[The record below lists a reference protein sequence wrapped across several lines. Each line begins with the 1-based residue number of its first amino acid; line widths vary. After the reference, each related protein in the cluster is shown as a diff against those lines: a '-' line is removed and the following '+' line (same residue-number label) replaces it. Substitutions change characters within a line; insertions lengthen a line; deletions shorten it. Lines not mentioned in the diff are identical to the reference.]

1 MIDNKKFRLWVM
13 LLGVLCFL
21 IPNNIFAEGET
32 VKLTGPT
39 NIAPGGTVVYSI
51 AVGGGAGVVSGGTF
65 DAEIT
70 FDQNVLTTKNT
81 AGNGNWIVTTKLSS
95 SGKKV
100 EFKCASS
107 CPQTI
112 GTITFSV
119 ASKPSANSANLMIKN
134 SNYTNGEETTP
145 YGQNSLTLK
154 VQSTDATLKSLSVNG
169 TPVDKFSSNNYNYD
183 VAVAGNISSAII
195 EAKTNNDKASLKTG
209 YGNRTVALEYG
220 NNTVKVIAVAESGK
234 EQVYTLNISRED
246 IRSTDTTL
254 SGITIDGTAIDDFS
268 PTKYNYTIKKF
279 KATSVK
285 IEAIPTDSNAKAEV
299 AGPQVLAIGENEFVI
314 TVTSEK
320 GDKATY
326 SVIINNVDSNI
337 SKMLKSLNIR
347 GYNINFDKNNYVYE
361 IRYSKNL
368 IKNLH
373 IYCQP
378 VAKDDEVTV
387 TIEPDINKDPSLAK
401 DLKIGDEINITITGI
416 DGESSKYTIKIVK
429 DNRINFFMLLEIFI
443 LIVLIIIII
452 ILYTKKKDS
461 KPSKKTSTKK
471 KEIEDNQEDSNEEI
485 DDSTDE
491 EEAPKKEVIPRRE
504 RRRRGEKVELEQ
516 EVEATKELSTEEL
529 NLK

>member
-21 IPNNIFAEGET
+21 IPIGVFADGA
-32 VKLTGPT
+32 VKLEGPT
-39 NIAPGGTVVYSI
+39 NIAPGGTIVYTIS
-51 AVGGGAGVVSGGTF
+51 ADGAATGGGTF
-65 DAEIT
+65 KADIT
-70 FDQNVLTTKNT
+70 FDSNVLTAKDTTGK
-81 AGNGNWIVTTKLSS
+81 GNWKVKKKLSTT
-95 SGKKV
+95 GNQV
-100 EFKCASS
+100 EFECANTCSS
-107 CPQTI
+107 TI

-119 ASKPSANSANLMIKN
+119 ASKPSANSANLSIKSASVTN
-134 SNYTNGEETTP
+134 SEGDIIKYDNLS
-145 YGQNSLTLK
+145 SLSLK

-169 TPVDKFSSNNYNYD
+169 TPVNKFSSNNYNYD

-254 SGITIDGTAIDDFS
+254 SGITIDGTAIDEFS

-285 IEAIPTDSNAKAEV
+285 VEAIPTDSNAKAEV

-429 DNRINFFMLLEIFI
+429 DNRINFFMILEIFI

-471 KEIEDNQEDSNEEI
+471 KEIEDKQEDSNEET

-491 EEAPKKEVIPRRE
+491 EETPKKEVIPRRE